1 MLMLKRAVVA
11 LCATLPVTGGLS
23 ADPDISDVSTWRWNV
38 SVILRAQRDAEI
50 NPASN
55 VESLRAKLFGQ
66 DTPEGLP
73 PIWRSL
79 HTTEK
84 LGVSES
90 AAGQMAWF

>member
-73 PIWRSL
+73 RSGAL
-79 HTTEK
+79 FTTEK

>member
-50 NPASN
+50 KSRL
-55 VESLRAKLFGQ
+55 ECRK
-66 DTPEGLP
+66 PEGKALWP
-73 PIWRSL
+73 GYTRRPSL
-79 HTTEK
+79 DLALSSHD
-84 LGVSES
+84 
-90 AAGQMAWF
+90 